1 VHFATWISSLD
12 YTSVASSTALV
23 TTNPIFVALAS
34 WLIFRERLPRGVW
47 IGVGLTVLGSAV
59 IGFSDSEGG
68 SGSNPLLGDVLALL
82 GAVCASGYFL
92 VARTLRARLTILP
105 YIWMV
110 YSSAAVILLL
120 WMVLAGQSLF
130 GLSNSAYLLLLGLAI
145 GPQLLGHTAFNWAIR
160 YVSAT
165 LVTVSI
171 LGEPIGSALLAFLIL
186 QQPIQGLQLL
196 GAGVLLAGIAVTTL
210 AERRAQQM
218 ARLVE
223 AESVA
228 AP

>member
-1 VHFATWISSLD
+1 
-12 YTSVASSTALV
+12 LV

-47 IGVGLTVLGSAV
+47 VGVALTVLGSAL

-68 SGSNPLLGDVLALL
+68 SGSNPLLGDGLALL

-92 VARTLRARLTILP
+92 VARNLRTRLSILP

-110 YSSAAVILLL
+110 YSSAAVILLV
-120 WMVLAGQSLF
+120 WMALAGQSLF
-130 GLSNSAYLLLLGLAI
+130 GLSANVYLILLGLAI
-145 GPQLLGHTAFNWAIR
+145 GPQLLGHTAFNWAIK

-171 LGEPIGSALLAFLIL
+171 LGEPIGSALLAFLL
-186 QQPIQGLQLL
+186 LKQPIQGLQLL
-196 GAGVLLAGIAVTTL
+196 GGAVLLLGIAVTTL
-210 AERRAQQM
+210 AERRSQQQQ
-218 ARLVE
+218 ALLAE
-223 AESVA
+223 TESVV